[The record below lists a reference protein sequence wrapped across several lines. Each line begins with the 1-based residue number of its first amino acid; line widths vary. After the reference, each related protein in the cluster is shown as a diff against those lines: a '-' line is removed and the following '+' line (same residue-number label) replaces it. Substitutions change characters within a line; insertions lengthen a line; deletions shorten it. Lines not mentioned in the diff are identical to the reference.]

1 MKLDDFQVEIF
12 RKKFE
17 DINKEN
23 SRGYAW
29 IDLNKAFR
37 ERKNKKYSD
46 EYLAKELFIFLAN
59 WGMVARG
66 AFLMQHSYRILIP
79 VIKILS
85 NEKYKILQN
94 PKIDVV
100 EQNID
105 KIIELK
111 DEISSVLSRFS
122 GNKSN
127 VVSDTLLSK
136 IIMGVFGCTVTYD
149 TYIKEELLGEKS
161 KNSGRTG
168 RIASASFSENSLK
181 AICVYYKENIKK
193 LELLRDRF
201 KMPDGKLYPSLKFLD
216 MLMWFSQDRKR
227 NPKNYGI
234 LKFSEN
240 KSNSF
245 SLGD

>member
-1 MKLDDFQVEIF
+1 MKLDDFKGEIF

-17 DINKEN
+17 DIHNEN

-79 VIKILS
+79 VIEILS
-85 NEKYKILQN
+85 NENCKILQN
-94 PKIDVV
+94 PEIDVV

-105 KIIELK
+105 RIIELK
-111 DEISSVLSRFS
+111 DAISSVLIKSRE
-122 GNKSN
+122 NKSN

-149 TYIKEELLGEKS
+149 TYIREELRGEKS
-161 KNSGRTG
+161 KKSGRIG
-168 RIASASFSENSLK
+168 RIASASFSKNSLK
-181 AICVYYKENIKK
+181 SICGYYKENIEK
-193 LELLRDRF
+193 LESLRNIF
-201 KMPDGKLYPSLKFLD
+201 KMPNGELYPPLKFLD
-216 MLMWFSQDRKR
+216 MLMWFSQDKKR
-227 NPKNYGI
+227 NPKNYTL

-240 KSNSF
+240 K
-245 SLGD
+245 